1 MPLDLDQTYVRRR
14 RSTKA
19 LEIYITCSLFLL
31 AAQIFLSH
39 TLHSAKLSV
48 WNDILESVLGL
59 IATGSMF
66 VAFRRTRMYSKRL
79 SNAWMFF
86 SVALLLQSLGDCVW
100 SVYDAMLNRSPLFSL
115 PEFFYIPSYVPL
127 VLGLLSIPARPLDRS
142 ARLRALM
149 DVGILILA
157 STVAFGRM
165 MILPMLSSGMSAWW
179 GEVLVSFLYPILDF
193 CLLGMAL
200 YTLTRIQDSSVQ
212 LPMFIMT
219 AFVTLELI
227 SNSVY
232 VYQGLSDTYAGNG
245 WLDTV
250 FSIQYIVAGLA
261 AFVQIHTVA
270 SKSRFSI
277 LEKTR
282 PGVLQFHLPYM
293 WLAFPL
299 ALLLI
304 NRSQEMLIGPVGLIL
319 AATGVVALLI
329 ARQALWWNENTRLYG
344 RLENEL
350 SQRKRAEEALLQ
362 EQQNLEQRVQQRTQ
376 ELSQSNSQLQREI
389 AARKRIQQAL
399 IKSEERYALA
409 SEAANDGLWDWNFN
423 TNEIFLSSR
432 WKSILGYRDFELKDT
447 PETWLQF
454 IHAEDT
460 EEVSN
465 HLKSL
470 KSGHIRQFEREY
482 RMKHKAGHYKWVLSR
497 GLAVSD
503 AYGKPWRFAGSM
515 SDITERKKI
524 EERVLFDALH
534 DSLTSLPNR
543 ALFLDR
549 LAHLIR
555 RYDRDRKLGYAV
567 LFLDLDHF
575 KMINDTM
582 GHLAGDQLLIAVGRR
597 LKECLRSTDT
607 AARLGGDE
615 FALILEDPENWKQV
629 QDVADRLL
637 IAMTP
642 PVLLNGT
649 EIHVSASIGMVMSDP
664 SYTDPEKILR
674 DADIAMYRAK
684 ALGRGRSQQFET
696 SQRTEV
702 EIRMELDSEI
712 RRALEHV
719 EFVVYYQPILLLDS
733 GRLAGFEALIRWNH
747 PQRGLVLPDVF
758 IPTAE
763 TSAMVVAIDRWVMR
777 EVCKQIVNWRGQ
789 FEKTS
794 GLTININMSGLH
806 FCRPD
811 TVENIEC
818 ILRETG
824 VDPLQLRLEITESVI
839 MNNVTSTTAML
850 RQLRSLGV
858 QLEVDDFGT
867 GYSSLGYLHQ
877 FPLDLLKIDR
887 SFVAKMRHAGTS
899 KIIQTIIALSH
910 DLGMEVVAEGI
921 EDYAQ
926 LEALKTL
933 GCEYGQGFLISPA
946 VCAEE
951 ATQMIQK
958 QEHGVS
964 ILPFSYN
971 KVPGQRDH
979 QRDTESQR

>member
-1 MPLDLDQTYVRRR
+1 MPLDFDQTYVRRR
-14 RSTKA
+14 RSTKS
-19 LEIYITCSLFLL
+19 LKIFILSSLFITG
-31 AAQIFLSH
+31 AQIFLSH

-48 WNDILESVLGL
+48 SNDILESLLGL
-59 IATGSMF
+59 IATISMF
-66 VAFRRTRMYSKRL
+66 AAFRRTRMYSRQL

-86 SVALLLQSLGDCVW
+86 SIALLLQTLGDCVW
-100 SVYDAMLNRSPLFSL
+100 LVYDAVLNKSPLFSL

-127 VLGLLSIPARPLDRS
+127 VFGLLSIPARPLDRS

-157 STVAFGRM
+157 STVSFGKM

-179 GEVLVSFLYPILDF
+179 GELLVSFLYPILDF

-212 LPMFIMT
+212 LPMFILT

-232 VYQGLSDTYAGNG
+232 VYQGLSGTYGGNG

-270 SKSRFSI
+270 SKSRFSF

-282 PGVLQFHLPYM
+282 PGALQFHLPYM
-293 WLAFPL
+293 WLAFPV

-304 NRSQEMLIGPVGLIL
+304 NRGQEMLIGPVGLIL
-319 AATGVVALLI
+319 AATGVVGLLI

-350 SQRKRAEEALLQ
+350 SQRQRAEEALLQ
-362 EQQNLEQRVQQRTQ
+362 EQQNLEQRVQQRTH

-389 AARKRIQQAL
+389 AARKRIQEAL

-409 SEAANDGLWDWNFN
+409 SEAANDGLWDWNLN
-423 TNEIFLSSR
+423 TDEIFLSTR

-447 PETWLQF
+447 PETWLQH
-454 IHAEDT
+454 IHAEDA

-470 KSGHIRQFEREY
+470 KSGQSRQFEREY

-497 GLAVSD
+497 GLAVTD

-555 RYDRDRKLGYAV
+555 RYNRDRKSEYGV

-615 FALILEDPENWKQV
+615 FAVILEDPENWQQI
-629 QDVADRLL
+629 QDVADRILST
-637 IAMTP
+637 MKP
-642 PVLLNGT
+642 PLLLNGT

-664 SYTDPEKILR
+664 SYTDPEKVLR

-684 ALGRGRSQQFET
+684 ALGRSRSQQFET

-712 RRALEHV
+712 RRALENT
-719 EFVVYYQPILLLDS
+719 EFVVYYQPILLLES
-733 GRLAGFEALIRWNH
+733 GGLAGFEALIRWNH

-777 EVCKQIVNWRGQ
+777 EVCRQIVGWRGQ
-789 FEKTS
+789 FAKTS
-794 GLTININMSGLH
+794 SLTININMSGLH
-806 FCRPD
+806 FCRQD

-887 SFVAKMRHAGTS
+887 SFVAKMRHAATS

-921 EDYAQ
+921 EEYSQ

-946 VCAEE
+946 VSAEE

-958 QEHGVS
+958 QEEGVS
-964 ILPFSYN
+964 VFPFSYDN
-971 KVPGQRDH
+971 VPRQR
-979 QRDTESQR
+979 